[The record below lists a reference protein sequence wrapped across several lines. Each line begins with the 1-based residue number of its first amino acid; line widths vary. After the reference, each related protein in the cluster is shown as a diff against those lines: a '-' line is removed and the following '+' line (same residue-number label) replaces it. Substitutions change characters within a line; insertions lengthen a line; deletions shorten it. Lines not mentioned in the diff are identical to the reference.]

1 MPQHSQAQSPFGKNR
16 VAKPPTVEPAA
27 APVVETVRPSFARLS
42 AVLALCFS
50 AGFGWPLLGGVGF
63 VQRPPGSKPLDTTE
77 AEVSPSAAV
86 DVASAAD
93 VANAKAAPLATT
105 RQAVQIESRV
115 VQSCEGDGGEVV
127 ARCDDPDLSAVI
139 EPPIAKLAACDEIE
153 GLSGVLSLG
162 MNLDFSRRRITRVK
176 VGQST
181 TLSER
186 DAAKIITCAE
196 DSVVGTALDDVEH
209 EHARYWV
216 YYLVRFLPPGSPMDP
231 GTRAPSDEIVK
242 ASGQATIGWKTAIVR
257 DAPSATGNVAARL
270 PYGTRVNVSGRAG
283 DWYRIERGGKSLGWI
298 HRQGIGM

>member
-16 VAKPPTVEPAA
+16 VAKPPVVAA
-27 APVVETVRPSFARLS
+27 VAPTVETVRPSFARLS
-42 AVLALCFS
+42 AILALCFS
-50 AGFGWPLLGGVGF
+50 AGFAWPLLGGVGF
-63 VQRPPGSKPLDTTE
+63 VQRPPGSKPLDAPE
-77 AEVSPSAAV
+77 AEANPSAVAE
-86 DVASAAD
+86 VASAG
-93 VANAKAAPLATT
+93 VANAKVAPRATT

-139 EPPIAKLAACDEIE
+139 EPPIARLAACDEAE

-176 VGQST
+176 VGQSS

-186 DAAKIITCAE
+186 DAAKIISCAE

-231 GTRAPSDEIVK
+231 ASAPPSEETVK

-257 DAPSATGNVAARL
+257 DAPSATANVAARL
-270 PYGTRVNVSGRAG
+270 SYGTRVAVTGRAG
-283 DWYRIERGGKSLGWI
+283 EWYRIERGGKSLGWI
-298 HRQGIGM
+298 HRKGIGM